1 MARNLVYSAQ
11 TTYKFVPSS
20 ISDCLILEDKD
31 GNLVRIL
38 SDVEFI
44 LHNRDVEKS
53 VSADTLRHYV
63 QSIVSSQNQSIFD
76 NATDD
81 ELFNALTPRSV
92 NTITDA
98 YKYEQYLKENVA
110 NFKRNIQNFI
120 DTHTKKH
127 IDNVS
132 KDKEDKEDNVNDK

>member
-1 MARNLVYSAQ
+1 MARNLVYSQQ
-11 TTYKFVPSS
+11 TTYLFVPSS

-31 GNLVRIL
+31 GNLIRIL

-44 LHNRDVEKS
+44 LHNRDVEKN

-120 DTHTKKH
+120 DNHTKKP

-132 KDKEDKEDNVNDK
+132 KDKEDNVNDK